1 VLFAARA
8 AVRDRSAGLTAALVW
23 AALPYLFFSLIAT
36 KLYSYVCVAVPALS
50 LLLGY
55 GAASLWT
62 ARRGP
67 LRPVFTAALLI
78 WGVQTAAV
86 ARERLMADYRLS
98 PWNDFYDYPSFR
110 RAMLEIRADTSPKVI
125 FNVRDSKAAQAM
137 YYAGASAY
145 EQTPTVDVLRSLADR
160 GYRIYF
166 VIHDQKLTAE
176 FLPALQAAGLAG
188 KVRLVPLPNPRE
200 NRPKHPYEA

>member
-1 VLFAARA
+1 MFSRRTHWTFFLVLSS
-8 AVRDRSAGLTAALVW
+8 VTEPSA
-23 AALPYLFFSLIAT
+23 FFSLIAT

-55 GAASLWT
+55 GAASLWA

-67 LRPVFTAALLI
+67 LRLVFAAALLI
-78 WGVQTAAV
+78 LGVQTATV
-86 ARERLMADYRLS
+86 AGERLMADYHLC

-110 RAMLEIRADTSPKVI
+110 RAMLEIRADTNPKVI

-145 EQTPTVDVLRSLADR
+145 AQTPTVDVLRGLADR

-166 VIHDQKLTAE
+166 VIHEQKLSVE
-176 FLPALQAAGLAG
+176 FLPALRAAGLAG

-200 NRPKHPYEA
+200 ILLKHPFKA